1 VAAVTLTLMIKVR
14 TRIAPAPSGSIH
26 VGNARSALYNWLFAR
41 QNEGVFLLRIEDT
54 DQKRASEDAYAA
66 IAEDLEW
73 LGLTWDEGP
82 FLQSD
87 RLDRYARAADRLV
100 ENRCA
105 YRCYCTPQELDSR
118 RKAAMAAGKPP
129 GYDGRCRD
137 LSPQERA
144 SFEAEG
150 RTFALRFRVPHE
162 RTIAFD
168 DVVRGR
174 VATTTSQ
181 ISDFVIQRSNGFPTY
196 MLAVSVDDL
205 EMEITHIIRGE
216 DLLAATPRQLLIRE
230 ALGIAEVPVFA
241 HLPLLVSSDGRPL
254 SKRWGDVSV
263 RAYRDAGFLAEAMVN
278 YLALLGWSFDD
289 KTNVFSVAE
298 LVEKFS
304 LERVGKNP
312 AAFDAVKLEWL
323 NGLYIKQLD
332 PAELAER
339 LVPFCV
345 RAGLAAD
352 SPEGRKKLGAVAPLI
367 SERLKR
373 LDEAPP
379 MIAFLFGPVT
389 LDEKAS
395 KVIQGQAEYLR
406 AVADRLEGAEG
417 WRALEIEE
425 SLRGLAAERELKPK
439 QAFQPIRAAVT
450 GTLVSPPLFESLEI
464 LGRQVAVERL
474 RAAPQTIAVF

>member
-1 VAAVTLTLMIKVR
+1 MTKVR

-87 RLDRYARAADRLV
+87 RLDRYATAADRLV

-105 YRCYCTPQELDSR
+105 YRCYCTPEELDSR

-168 DVVRGR
+168 DAVRGR

-181 ISDFVIQRSNGFPTY
+181 ISDFVIQRSDGFPTY

-323 NGLYIKQLD
+323 NGLYIKQLV

-352 SPEGRKKLGAVAPLI
+352 SPEGRKTLQAVAPLI

-417 WRALEIEE
+417 WTAVEIEE

-474 RAAPQTIAVF
+474 RAAPQTIAVL

>member
-1 VAAVTLTLMIKVR
+1 MTKVR

-87 RLDRYARAADRLV
+87 RLDRYATAADRLV

-105 YRCYCTPQELDSR
+105 YRCYCTPEELESR

-168 DVVRGR
+168 DAVRGR

-181 ISDFVIQRSNGFPTY
+181 ISDFVIQRSDGFPTY

-332 PAELAER
+332 AAELAER

-352 SPEGRKKLGAVAPLI
+352 SPEGRKTLQAVAPLI

-406 AVADRLEGAEG
+406 AVADRLEGTEG
-417 WRALEIEE
+417 WTAVEIEE
-425 SLRGLAAERELKPK
+425 SLLGLAAERELKPK

-474 RAAPQTIAVF
+474 RAAPQTIAVL